1 MYYDA
6 HYTSLGE
13 KIVLTIVVLLFI
25 SLLLAL
31 FFAFGHISSVLPPD
45 AWRQTIWFGPVEH
58 LIKCEIEQQ
67 ETEKQ
72 K

>member
-1 MYYDA
+1 MYYDV

-45 AWRQTIWFGPVEH
+45 AWRQTI
-58 LIKCEIEQQ
+58 
-67 ETEKQ
+67 
-72 K
+72 